1 MCLPSVR
8 LRSRHR
14 SWSRLLIR
22 ISLPRLNANTVAQ
35 LLYLL
40 EVETAMGGR
49 LYNINA
55 FNQPG
60 VEEGKKIARR
70 LMGGEG

>member
-1 MCLPSVR
+1 M
-8 LRSRHR
+8 
-14 SWSRLLIR
+14 
-22 ISLPRLNANTVAQ
+22 A
-35 LLYLL
+35 
-40 EVETAMGGR
+40 GR
-49 LYNINA
+49 LYNVDA